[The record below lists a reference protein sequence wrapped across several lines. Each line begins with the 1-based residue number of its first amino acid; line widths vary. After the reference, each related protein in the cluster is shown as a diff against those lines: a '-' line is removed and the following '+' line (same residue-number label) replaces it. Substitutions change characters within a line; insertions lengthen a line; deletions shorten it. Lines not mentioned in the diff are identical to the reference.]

1 MSESQAIE
9 RRRSEGDALS
19 TILGTGDT
27 RAALAQVE
35 ANVRTIIEVAR
46 QRGFIT
52 HFRQEN
58 RRTGEVRESDF
69 YGLPAWQLLGMTYGV
84 TAVVVSLEPVDGGYK
99 AYAEARTRDGAVVG
113 ADFGLCHR
121 KEPGKERKTDH
132 DLAAM
137 ASARAKRNALRSAMG
152 AALVL
157 AGFDFPDPDAPATRE
172 QIGLLHQLEREL
184 GWTHDRGHAEAGV
197 ASYKDLTREQ
207 ASELID
213 RWQAL
218 LEQGGVGD
226 SAVSGSAANDAM
238 PAVTPGEPERPPAQL
253 QDVPPAEPTPLAYG
267 EGAAAGEAGGTPSED
282 PGAGALGPEG
292 PHKSPPPGSS
302 EDTDEEPA
310 TPDQWARALR
320 LWGGRKGQVVAAYC
334 RLFGFGAA
342 KATDITRAEMAELL
356 QAKMEGRV

>member
-1 MSESQAIE
+1 MSESHAIE
-9 RRRSEGDALS
+9 RRRAEGDALS

-35 ANVRTIIEVAR
+35 ANVRAIIEVAR
-46 QRGFIT
+46 ERGFIT

-84 TAVVVSLEPVDGGYK
+84 TPVVVSLEPIDGGYK

-113 ADFGLCHR
+113 ADFGLAHR

-137 ASARAKRNALRSAMG
+137 ASARAKRNALRSALG

-172 QIGLLHQLEREL
+172 QVGMLHQLERDL
-184 GWTHDRGHAEAGV
+184 GWTHDQGHAEAGV

-218 LEQGGVGD
+218 LEQRGGVGD
-226 SAVSGSAANDAM
+226 SAVSGSAARAM
-238 PAVTPGEPERPPAQL
+238 PITPGEPERPSAGPE
-253 QDVPPAEPTPLAYG
+253 DVPPAEAGTLVYG
-267 EGAAAGEAGGTPSED
+267 EGAAAPVEAGGIPSGGPGEGAPGSEPHTQIPGPSED
-282 PGAGALGPEG
+282 T
-292 PHKSPPPGSS
+292 
-302 EDTDEEPA
+302 EDEPA
-310 TPDQWARALR
+310 TPEQWARALR
-320 LWGGRKGQVVAAYC
+320 LFGGRKGPVVAAYC
-334 RLFGFGAA
+334 RLYGFGAA
-342 KATDITRAEMAELL
+342 KPTDITRAEMTELL
-356 QAKMEGRV
+356 AAKMEGRV